1 MTVLGGTVTDDL
13 LQQIADDVQELTEKR
28 EHNEPTFTWTNKR
41 NKKLTKHVT
50 EVPSL
55 LDQLR
60 ELTAEPV
67 AEGDNGGSSRSI
79 PESRTP
85 EGSRAFELLLT
96 IEAGSAWWVS
106 VAFRQRFR
114 APDFERH
121 CQCQV
126 TLADCLRTAGPVQLA
141 EDRVHCCTT
150 CEHPE
155 PLDQVVLNLRQIVG
169 LATAD
174 GADIERIASDV
185 ASWRR
190 RAEEVAGWRDPA
202 RQPYVRC
209 PTCSRLGTLRVDL
222 AERHAVCVSCRSAWS
237 EAEGTIG
244 LLAEH
249 IRAERIEDDTPRA
262 VGSA

>member
-1 MTVLGGTVTDDL
+1 MTVLGGTMTDDL
-13 LQQIADDVQELTEKR
+13 LEQIADDVQELTQER
-28 EHNEPTFTWTNKR
+28 EHNEPLWGWSNKR
-41 NKKLTKHVT
+41 NRKKLGSHVT
-50 EVPSL
+50 TVPSL

-60 ELTAEPV
+60 ELGAEPIV
-67 AEGDNGGSSRSI
+67 EDDGSGGSRSI

-114 APDFERH
+114 TPDLERH
-121 CQCQV
+121 CPCTV
-126 TLADCLRTAGPVQLA
+126 TLAECRQTAGPVQLGQ
-141 EDRVHCCTT
+141 DRVHCCTS
-150 CEHPE
+150 CDHPE

-169 LATAD
+169 LAASTD
-174 GADIERIASDV
+174 GGGVVGAEVRERIAADV

-222 AERHAVCVSCRSAWS
+222 TDRRAVCVSCRSAWS

-249 IRAERIEDDTPRA
+249 IRSER
-262 VGSA
+262 SA